1 MVIVFILYF
10 YYNVHMLD
18 LTGLFLYITHL
29 NQKKKKNQKQKQ
41 RETERDRDIHE
52 YSPVSFTSSFFFF
65 FFIFYSSEIA
75 GRFFTFWSSRKAHW
89 FLWDSHSLLP
99 TVCGAFSFYSL
110 FINDERE
117 TKLCT
122 SPGMY
127 IYQHRKKILFTAITI
142 IISVIWWAK
151 FILFARKFRNITPFQ
166 WFLRLYLLYA

>member
-10 YYNVHMLD
+10 YYVHMLD

-29 NQKKKKNQKQKQ
+29 NREKQ
-41 RETERDRDIHE
+41 TERERYPWI
-52 YSPVSFTSSFFFF
+52 FSSFIYLIFLFFF
-65 FFIFYSSEIA
+65 SIFYSSEIA
-75 GRFFTFWSSRKAHW
+75 GRFFTVWSSRKAHW

-99 TVCGAFSFYSL
+99 TVCGAFSFCSL

-127 IYQHRKKILFTAITI
+127 IYQHRKKILFTVITI

-151 FILFARKFRNITPFQ
+151 FILFARKFRNITPLQ
-166 WFLRLYLLYA
+166 WFLLLYLLYA

>member
-29 NQKKKKNQKQKQ
+29 KK
-41 RETERDRDIHE
+41 TERDREREISMNFLQFHL
-52 YSPVSFTSSFFFF
+52 PHLCFLVF

-75 GRFFTFWSSRKAHW
+75 GGLFTVWASRKAHW
-89 FLWDSHSLLP
+89 FLWDSHFPLP
-99 TVCGAFSFYSL
+99 TFCSVFSFYSL
-110 FINDERE
+110 FINDEGE

-127 IYQHRKKILFTAITI
+127 IYQHRKKKLIYCDNYYYQCYLMSKIY
-142 IISVIWWAK
+142 
-151 FILFARKFRNITPFQ
+151 FICQKIEK
-166 WFLRLYLLYA
+166 